1 MLASNER
8 DHPWMD
14 EGMNSFFEQR
24 YLETRYPGRRTN
36 VAEGV
41 PMGFLTQGKGVTQR
55 GQNELFYRYNA
66 RRNWDLPAGSTSTA
80 FTESDYAASVYS
92 KTALIFDQL
101 FHDLGP
107 ARFDS
112 CTQAY
117 FHEWAW
123 KHPQPADVRASYEKA
138 SGKDLS
144 WCFGELIRTADKPD
158 VKALRLKNDKL
169 TYRSTAVEGFP
180 FPVTA
185 WNGTDSLGTAWID
198 GKHGRNTIALPWP
211 DADRVRIDAADHTLD
226 IDRRNNE
233 VRSYGLLKR
242 SKLPAIKFLGGL
254 EREDRRTIYWSPA
267 IGYNTH
273 DGVMAGVAM
282 YNTVYPSQRFEW
294 ALLPL
299 YGVQS
304 NKLAGGY
311 RFEWHNDRN
320 RLFNL
325 PRTEG
330 LYRNFSVGISGFS
343 ASLPSYNGIER
354 SYYRQVRSVSV
365 DPRLSPTGPELHVG
379 ARFIDISEYDK
390 GSITEGGQ
398 TMSMDTTITDS
409 YVEGSLGI
417 LQKQGFNPYDIKATY
432 LMSDVFSRISLT
444 AKWSAIYDEQ
454 KHRITFRAF
463 TGTFLHKDH
472 DLMRPEMGWRMYW
485 GSSDLLYDHLYTNRQ
500 NVGQNTAIQT
510 NIDQGG
516 FRTPTSVGTSDTWIA
531 AMNMEMDFPFTLPLT
546 AFASY
551 SAAPVTTVTQES
563 QTTGWS
569 GNWEMGI
576 GLRIWRDIAEVWV
589 PLAFSNDI
597 RKEQELRGF
606 NFTDRIRIVLALE
619 KLDPTQ
625 ALRKLPH

>member
-1 MLASNER
+1 
-8 DHPWMD
+8 
-14 EGMNSFFEQR
+14 
-24 YLETRYPGRRTN
+24 
-36 VAEGV
+36 
-41 PMGFLTQGKGVTQR
+41 
-55 GQNELFYRYNA
+55 
-66 RRNWDLPAGSTSTA
+66 
-80 FTESDYAASVYS
+80 
-92 KTALIFDQL
+92 
-101 FHDLGP
+101 
-107 ARFDS
+107 
-112 CTQAY
+112 
-117 FHEWAW
+117 
-123 KHPQPADVRASYEKA
+123 
-138 SGKDLS
+138 
-144 WCFGELIRTADKPD
+144 
-158 VKALRLKNDKL
+158 
-169 TYRSTAVEGFP
+169 
-180 FPVTA
+180 
-185 WNGTDSLGTAWID
+185 
-198 GKHGRNTIALPWP
+198 
-211 DADRVRIDAADHTLD
+211 
-226 IDRRNNE
+226 
-233 VRSYGLLKR
+233 
-242 SKLPAIKFLGGL
+242 
-254 EREDRRTIYWSPA
+254 
-267 IGYNTH
+267 
-273 DGVMAGVAM
+273 
-282 YNTVYPSQRFEW
+282 
-294 ALLPL
+294 
-299 YGVQS
+299 
-304 NKLAGGY
+304 
-311 RFEWHNDRN
+311 
-320 RLFNL
+320 
-325 PRTEG
+325 
-330 LYRNFSVGISGFS
+330 
-343 ASLPSYNGIER
+343 
-354 SYYRQVRSVSV
+354 
-365 DPRLSPTGPELHVG
+365 VG

-444 AKWSAIYDEQ
+444 AKWSAIYDER

-463 TGTFLHKDH
+463 TGMFLHKDH

-531 AMNMEMDFPFTLPLT
+531 AMNMEVDLPFTLPLT